1 MLLPILA
8 AATTFVLASHAIPH
22 EGDTLPATS
31 VYHGYDCTG
40 ANMSPDLEW
49 SGAPKATKSF
59 ALTMFDPDAP
69 VNGGWWHWI
78 VFDIPAGW
86 SGLKENAGAASGK
99 LTAGAM
105 IQGMTSFGSPAYGG
119 PCPPPGLAHHYV
131 FTLYALDL
139 TRVDRAG
146 ASTTGP
152 DLLKLIE
159 KHTLAKTTL
168 TGRYGR

>member
-22 EGDTLPATS
+22 EGDTLPAAS
-31 VYHGYDCTG
+31 VYHGYNCTG
-40 ANMSPDLEW
+40 ANISPDLAW

-69 VNGGWWHWI
+69 VNGGWWHWT
-78 VFDIPAGW
+78 VFDIPAGA
-86 SGLKENAGAASGK
+86 SGLKENAGGARGR
-99 LTAGAM
+99 LPAGA
-105 IQGMTSFGSPAYGG
+105 IQGKTSFGSSAYGG
-119 PCPPPGLAHHYV
+119 PCPPPGPAHHYV
-131 FTLYALDL
+131 FTLYALDVAK
-139 TRVDRAG
+139 VDRAG

-159 KHTLAKTTL
+159 KHTLARATL

>member
-22 EGDTLPATS
+22 EGATLPATS
-31 VYHGYDCTG
+31 VYHGYNCTG

-49 SGAPKATKSF
+49 SGARKATKSF

-78 VFDIPAGW
+78 VFNIPAGW

-119 PCPPPGLAHHYV
+119 PCPPPGPAHHYV
-131 FTLYALDL
+131 FTLYALDVAK
-139 TRVDRAG
+139 VDGAG